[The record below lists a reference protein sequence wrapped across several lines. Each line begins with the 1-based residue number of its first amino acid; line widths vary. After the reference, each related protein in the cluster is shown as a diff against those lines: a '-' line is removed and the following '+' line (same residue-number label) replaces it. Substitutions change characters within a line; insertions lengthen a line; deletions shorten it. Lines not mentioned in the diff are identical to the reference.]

1 MKVMYED
8 NILEYERIF
17 RDDGHFITG
26 MILCVQITFE
36 QAETGIASALAE
48 GFKLK
53 VESAAA
59 AFLDD
64 YQIARVITASGD
76 YGISLTVEATLLR
89 EEKRKELY
97 LALKQAVETVLSEV
111 SHGSNGSKKGWIR

>member
-8 NILEYERIF
+8 KILEYERIF
-17 RDDGHFITG
+17 RDDGHFISG
-26 MILCVQITFE
+26 MILCVQITFAQGDAGIV
-36 QAETGIASALAE
+36 QALVE

-59 AFLDD
+59 AFRND
-64 YQIARVITASGD
+64 YQIAKVITASGD

-89 EEKRKELY
+89 EESRKELY
-97 LALKQAVETVLSEV
+97 QALKQAVETVLSEV